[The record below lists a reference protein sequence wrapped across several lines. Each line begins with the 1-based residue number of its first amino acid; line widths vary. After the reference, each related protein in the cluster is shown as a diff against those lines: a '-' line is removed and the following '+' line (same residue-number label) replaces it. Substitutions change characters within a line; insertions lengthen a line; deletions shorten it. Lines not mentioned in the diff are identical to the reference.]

1 MPFVLGW
8 GGERMKSTIGHCI
21 ISHMLKK
28 CCRERD

>member
-8 GGERMKSTIGHCI
+8 GERMKSTIGHCI